1 MQALSRVQFE
11 GIADTL
17 GMRSPAEEKR
27 GLPASAPLQQYP
39 EQVQRKMSVGHSTRT
54 ALHAIQTASVTPSA
68 PIAAVAVQEGV
79 AFADN
84 APAEAVDTT
93 ARLTPLELAADDSY
107 AYDSDSYAYSSS
119 SSSSN
124 SSGGGGSG
132 SSRRVI
138 GDAGGGSGSGN
149 TSGRPADAAEP
160 QKFDDDDDDDYDDD
174 DFD

>member
-68 PIAAVAVQEGV
+68 PIAAVAVQGGV

-84 APAEAVDTT
+84 TPAEAVDTT

-132 SSRRVI
+132 SSRRVS